1 MHNKLWLTEQ
11 NVEIESSC
19 WDDAPTADDCSSHR
33 ITVTGGE
40 AFFLFDNDKDD
51 ASEMV
56 GEGDEEDDDVTNDD
70 VEDE

>member
-1 MHNKLWLTEQ
+1 
-11 NVEIESSC
+11 
-19 WDDAPTADDCSSHR
+19 
-33 ITVTGGE
+33 VTGGE

-56 GEGDEEDDDVTNDD
+56 GEGDEEDDDDVTNDD